1 MTNKHRAVWVILLA
15 DGDDD
20 GSGSGEIGVD
30 AEEAATPKRYRLLN
44 GGPSLLQK
52 SLQRA
57 ANLVPRERIV
67 VVVNRAHR
75 RYWDAQ
81 LSGSNSWSAV
91 VQPEYRGTGFSV
103 LLPLLVIARVDPT
116 AMVVVLSSDHYDQD
130 DDVLAVSLR
139 HAAAMEGID
148 CDKLTMLCTFATAPD
163 PGLGLLTPS
172 ADSGVGTRP
181 EVTPCEESGRE
192 LTARLIHASSGWKT
206 GIFTGCLQAVL
217 NLYPRHV
224 PGLLRNLQAIVKNWA
239 DPRVPSLKLEQL
251 YAQHPAVDFWNDV
264 LKLQPA
270 RVHFLAVPRGS
281 TDAGAAETADGNHA
295 GAAPGRFL
303 LAPALSGAGAVQL
316 PPARIAALPIH
327 GARL

>member
-1 MTNKHRAVWVILLA
+1 MNRAVTRGLKIPFEKGGA
-15 DGDDD
+15 DTSAFDVMHG
-20 GSGSGEIGVD
+20 
-30 AEEAATPKRYRLLN
+30 
-44 GGPSLLQK
+44 
-52 SLQRA
+52 
-57 ANLVPRERIV
+57 ERIV

-75 RYWDAQ
+75 RHWDAQ
-81 LSGSNSWSAV
+81 LSGSHSWSAV
-91 VQPEYRGTGFSV
+91 VQPEYRGSGFSV

-116 AMVVVLSSDHYDQD
+116 AMVVVLSSDHYAQD

-181 EVTPCEESGRE
+181 EVDDCEESGRE

-224 PGLLRNLQAIVKNWA
+224 PGLLRNLQAVVKNWA
-239 DPRVPSLKLEQL
+239 DPRVPSCKLEQL
-251 YAQHPAVDFWNDV
+251 YAQHPAVDFWHDV

-281 TDAGAAETADGNHA
+281 TDVGTAETAGGAHA
-295 GAAPGRFL
+295 GATPARFL
-303 LAPALSGAGAVQL
+303 LAPALSGTRGIQL
-316 PPARIAALPIH
+316 PPARISALPVH